1 MLKEK
6 WKSFKD
12 ALSYTQKV
20 SLICLCGVIVGL
32 GGLFF
37 YLLRMHTYLVGDDP
51 AACVNCHIMTPF
63 YATWSHG
70 SHGRDATCNDCHVP
84 HDNIVTHYLFK
95 GVDGMKHVAYF
106 VTHNEPQ
113 VIRAETMS
121 AQVIMDN
128 CIRCH
133 TQLNSEFVKTGRIN
147 YMMAKRGAGM
157 ACWDCHRQVAH
168 GGVNSL
174 SSTPNGESQVP
185 LPSSPVP
192 EWIQRMVNK

>member
-1 MLKEK
+1 MN
-6 WKSFKD
+6 
-12 ALSYTQKV
+12 TPRQV
-20 SLICLCGVIVGL
+20 SGPVLLLCA
-32 GGLFF
+32 
-37 YLLRMHTYLVGDDP
+37 LVG
-51 AACVNCHIMTPF
+51 ALLGAGGFTFREGEGLAYLGNESKTCANCHIMRDQ
-63 YATWSHG
+63 YDGWQKASH
-70 SHGRDATCNDCHVP
+70 HARATCNDCHVP

-147 YMMAKRGAGM
+147 YMMAKRGDGM

-192 EWIQRMVNK
+192 EWIQRMVNR

>member
-1 MLKEK
+1 MRNKPKFFTLPRR
-6 WKSFKD
+6 FI
-12 ALSYTQKV
+12 APVVVFGGL
-20 SLICLCGVIVGL
+20 LAGL
-32 GGLFF
+32 GAYILYMSKAHV
-37 YLLRMHTYLVGDDP
+37 YLGDDP

-84 HDNIVTHYLFK
+84 HENIVTHYLFK

-147 YMMAKRGAGM
+147 YMMAKRGDGM
-157 ACWDCHRQVAH
+157 ACWDCHRQVTH

-192 EWIQRMVNK
+192 EWIPRMVNR